1 MKTIQIQKRRRKT
14 MNKKEVEGIEKVIK
28 EYLKKNLRMES
39 RVRYLDAYSS
49 PENYLDV
56 YLGEEKIQRS
66 YIPKLIGMGFTRKE
80 VSEITGLGHQL
91 ISDYYIKYKNKYE
104 K

>member
-1 MKTIQIQKRRRKT
+1 

-39 RVRYLDAYSS
+39 RVRYLDAYSP

-56 YLGEEKIQRS
+56 YLGEGKIQ
-66 YIPKLIGMGFTRKE
+66 E
-80 VSEITGLGHQL
+80 VSL
-91 ISDYYIKYKNKYE
+91 YE
-104 K
+104 LDFGR

>member
-39 RVRYLDAYSS
+39 RVRYLDAYSQ
-49 PENYLDV
+49 PEKENYLDV
-56 YLGEEKIQRS
+56 YLGEEKIQ
-66 YIPKLIGMGFTRKE
+66 E
-80 VSEITGLGHQL
+80 VSL
-91 ISDYYIKYKNKYE
+91 YE
-104 K
+104 LDFGR

>member
-39 RVRYLDAYSS
+39 RVRYLDAYSP
-49 PENYLDV
+49 PENYLDRCISWR
-56 YLGEEKIQRS
+56 GKDSRS
-66 YIPKLIGMGFTRKE
+66 FT
-80 VSEITGLGHQL
+80 L
-91 ISDYYIKYKNKYE
+91 
-104 K
+104 

>member
-39 RVRYLDAYSS
+39 RV
-49 PENYLDV
+49 
-56 YLGEEKIQRS
+56 K
-66 YIPKLIGMGFTRKE
+66 
-80 VSEITGLGHQL
+80 ITGLGHQL

>member
-28 EYLKKNLRMES
+28 EYLKKKKNLRMES
-39 RVRYLDAYSS
+39 RVRYLDAYSP

-56 YLGEEKIQRS
+56 YLGEEKIQ
-66 YIPKLIGMGFTRKE
+66 E
-80 VSEITGLGHQL
+80 VSL
-91 ISDYYIKYKNKYE
+91 YE
-104 K
+104 LDFGR

>member
-1 MKTIQIQKRRRKT
+1 

-39 RVRYLDAYSS
+39 RVRYLDAYSP

-56 YLGEEKIQRS
+56 YLGEEKIQ
-66 YIPKLIGMGFTRKE
+66 E
-80 VSEITGLGHQL
+80 VSL
-91 ISDYYIKYKNKYE
+91 YE
-104 K
+104 LDFKGYE